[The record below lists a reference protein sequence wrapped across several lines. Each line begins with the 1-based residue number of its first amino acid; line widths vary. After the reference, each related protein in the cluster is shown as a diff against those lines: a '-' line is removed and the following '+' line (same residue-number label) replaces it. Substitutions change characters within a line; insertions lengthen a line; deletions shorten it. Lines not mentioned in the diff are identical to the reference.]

1 MKVNFRILKWYE
13 EAQSTYWFYPLCFSL
28 ITIGTLSLL
37 LALDASVT
45 NYYPLN
51 EYLIFKL
58 DPHKAFNL
66 LPNIVTSSVTITSVT
81 FSITILILSLASQ
94 QLGPQLL
101 PNFIKQGK
109 TQIVLSVFISCYL
122 YNLLLTIVSSNHF
135 FLEKT
140 IFFSL
145 YCGILFAII
154 SIFFLIYFIHYVSK
168 SIQIE
173 FVLTG
178 LYEDTQKIM
187 IQQLSNSEENHN
199 QGAIHFEK
207 LEAGFSILTD
217 THGYIQSID
226 LEKLLQLGNQH
237 EVIIQILART
247 GDYVLSSSEIA
258 VIYSDK
264 KPDQSLKSEVRN
276 TILLGDRRTLV
287 HDVTYGFEQIIEIAL
302 RALSPGINNPF
313 SAIQCIHILG
323 QLLNVVSQ
331 CSIPTGYVSD
341 QTNKPVILY
350 KVYSYADFV
359 NLSIDPIR
367 QNSKHHASV
376 TRELLKVI
384 HALLKKNIPQPMRAA
399 LKKQVEL
406 IVTQAHEM
414 PKFDLGKDS

>member
-1 MKVNFRILKWYE
+1 MEVNFKILKWYE

-28 ITIGTLSLL
+28 ITISILSIL

-45 NYYPLN
+45 NYYPFN

-58 DPHKAFNL
+58 DPHRARNL

-122 YNLLLTIVSSNHF
+122 YNLLLTILSSNQF

-145 YCGILFAII
+145 YCGVLFAIV

-173 FVLTG
+173 FVLAG
-178 LYEDTQKIM
+178 LYEDTQKIL
-187 IQQLSNSEENHN
+187 IQQLSNAEDNRN
-199 QGAIHFEK
+199 KGVIHFET
-207 LEAGFSILTD
+207 LESGFSILTD
-217 THGYIQSID
+217 THGYIQSIN
-226 LEKLLQLGNQH
+226 LEKLFQLANQY
-237 EVIIQILART
+237 EVIIQVLAKT

-264 KPDQSLKSEVRN
+264 KPDQSLKSAVKN
-276 TILLGDRRTLV
+276 TIPLGDRRTLV

-331 CSIPTGYVSD
+331 CSIPTGYMSD
-341 QTNKPVILY
+341 ETNKPVIIY
-350 KVYSYADFV
+350 KSYSYADFV
-359 NLSIDPIR
+359 NLSINPIR
-367 QNSKHHASV
+367 QNATPHVSV
-376 TRELLKVI
+376 IRELLKLI
-384 HALLKKNIPQPMRAA
+384 HALLRKNIPQPMRAA
-399 LKKQVEL
+399 LKEQVEV
-406 IVTQAHEM
+406 IVAQAYEM
-414 PKFDLGKDS
+414 PQFDLGEDS